1 MFAWIVVGL
10 AASVGL
16 ASTVVALLVRRA
28 DGEPAPTRPGWL
40 LPSPRDVRDPRF
52 RRRFQGYDPVEV
64 EAHLDAVA
72 IAYEALQEAAG
83 PEAIARAE
91 REVALR
97 LGREV
102 PGDATAEEAVPPE
115 ATGGAAAGESASDD
129 VEPEDLS

>member
-1 MFAWIVVGL
+1 MLAWIVVGL

-16 ASTVVALLVRRA
+16 AGTVVALLASRV

-72 IAYEALQEAAG
+72 MAYEALQEAAG
-83 PEAIARAE
+83 PEAVARAE

-102 PGDATAEEAVPPE
+102 PGDVSADEAVAPE
-115 ATGGAAAGESASDD
+115 AGTGGAAAGESTSDD
-129 VEPEDLS
+129 AEPDLS